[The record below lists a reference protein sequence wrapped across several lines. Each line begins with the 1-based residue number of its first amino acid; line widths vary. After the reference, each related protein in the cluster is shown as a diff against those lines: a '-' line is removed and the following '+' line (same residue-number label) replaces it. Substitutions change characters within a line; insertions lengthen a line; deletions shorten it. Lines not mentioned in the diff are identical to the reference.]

1 LHFGRTPGTERPDI
15 AGGAQSQPSGL
26 GLEDPDR
33 LISVSYLRR
42 RASHFREMAV
52 KVEDPVA
59 GARCWDVARLL
70 DRAAEALE
78 SPPEE
83 EPPARDS

>member
-1 LHFGRTPGTERPDI
+1 
-15 AGGAQSQPSGL
+15 
-26 GLEDPDR
+26 
-33 LISVSYLRR
+33 
-42 RASHFREMAV
+42 MAV

-83 EPPARDS
+83 EPPARES

>member
-1 LHFGRTPGTERPDI
+1 
-15 AGGAQSQPSGL
+15 
-26 GLEDPDR
+26 
-33 LISVSYLRR
+33 
-42 RASHFREMAV
+42 MAV

-59 GARCWDVARLL
+59 GARCWDLARLL

-83 EPPARDS
+83 EPSAPES

>member
-1 LHFGRTPGTERPDI
+1 
-15 AGGAQSQPSGL
+15 
-26 GLEDPDR
+26 
-33 LISVSYLRR
+33 
-42 RASHFREMAV
+42 MAV

-78 SPPEE
+78 SPPED
-83 EPPARDS
+83 EPPTRER